1 VKISVP
7 DGHPASGRALNRNQV
22 DSLDMGT
29 LARDTGDAAQRAQI
43 EILKALPAWR
53 KLELLADCCETNRSL
68 MLAGLRSR
76 FPDASQAELQRMLM
90 DLLVGE
96 ETAAQI
102 WGRPAAARQ

>member
-1 VKISVP
+1 
-7 DGHPASGRALNRNQV
+7 
-22 DSLDMGT
+22 M
-29 LARDTGDAAQRAQI
+29 LAEKTQI

-53 KLELLADCCETNRSL
+53 KLELLGDACETNRTL

-76 FPDASQAELQRMLM
+76 HPSASEGELHRKLM

-102 WGRPAAARQ
+102 WDRPAAARR